1 MHACANTE
9 THTLWTN
16 SQQTKRQVWLLSV
29 TWRFPNRVP
38 LSSLL
43 TEFGTEVER
52 TQKKMKSVLFTVKP
66 PHQNKHRL
74 RKRTQHPLCAVLA
87 AHSSAALA
95 LIYCGWD
102 HYLFLVRWQSQHRG
116 LGTALCKPRGCHL
129 LLGHKQEKWGKV
141 KVGKKWRTI
150 FLLTPPTLSPT
161 RYVHTHVNSK
171 YVCMYFYLMCVPTYP
186 CETHAWITTEARR
199 KQQILWVEL

>member
-1 MHACANTE
+1 MVPHEWHPRLTSGHTHMHACANTE

-95 LIYCGWD
+95 LMECAKIWD
-102 HYLFLVRWQSQHRG
+102 
-116 LGTALCKPRGCHL
+116 
-129 LLGHKQEKWGKV
+129 E
-141 KVGKKWRTI
+141 VGGGAKI
-150 FLLTPPTLSPT
+150 IIVYLSPLIDVLLNILLIS
-161 RYVHTHVNSK
+161 RD
-171 YVCMYFYLMCVPTYP
+171 
-186 CETHAWITTEARR
+186 
-199 KQQILWVEL
+199 ILWE